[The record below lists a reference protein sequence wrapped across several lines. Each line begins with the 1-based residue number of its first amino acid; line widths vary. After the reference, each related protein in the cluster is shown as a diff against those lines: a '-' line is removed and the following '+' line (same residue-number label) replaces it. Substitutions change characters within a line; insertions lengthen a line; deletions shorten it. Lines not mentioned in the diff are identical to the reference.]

1 MVGGHAVAGGPHV
14 WQAGGHRLVDEH
26 RTAGPCLGSRSDEP
40 VGLGGDTDHD
50 QNEVHIPRQGFAVS
64 GLTGHVQ
71 AVSTLGYAGDARTGL
86 DIDPVP
92 HEFGMDEGTEF
103 GVEGGQY
110 LGGGLDLGDV
120 DAAGGEAFGH
130 LQADVA
136 GADNQGGARLQLLE
150 GVAQGEGVAHG
161 VQQVDAVGG
170 AEGVESGDRGTHGP
184 GAGADHQ
191 RVVVDQ
197 GGGVVGSDGL
207 ELTGVDV
214 DAGGARVEQQ
224 VQARGLQVGAGAVC
238 QVVPVSDLAGDVV
251 GDPADGEVR
260 VGVGHHDG
268 DLGRR
273 VEFAGTQ
280 PRGDAGIAAADAHN
294 VHGDVLSGRRASA
307 QHGEVLVQRG
317 QPFGSR
323 GEVRPLAAHFLV
335 HQPGLDQLLQVV

>member
-1 MVGGHAVAGGPHV
+1 M
-14 WQAGGHRLVDEH
+14 
-26 RTAGPCLGSRSDEP
+26 
-40 VGLGGDTDHD
+40 
-50 QNEVHIPRQGFAVS
+50 
-64 GLTGHVQ
+64 Q